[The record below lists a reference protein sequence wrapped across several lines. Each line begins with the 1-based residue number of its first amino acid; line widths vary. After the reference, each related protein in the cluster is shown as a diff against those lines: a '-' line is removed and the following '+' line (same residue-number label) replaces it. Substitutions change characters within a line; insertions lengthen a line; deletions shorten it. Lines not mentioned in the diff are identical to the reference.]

1 MIFRLQVHSI
11 WIPICCGA
19 VEGLAHPMV
28 GSRGQPSYSWSLTEV
43 GYHTQGHSFVII
55 VAFYGSKS
63 HTVFIISIEESQL
76 AYVKAIG
83 NPTLEGCAP
92 E

>member
-1 MIFRLQVHSI
+1 MELLKV
-11 WIPICCGA
+11 
-19 VEGLAHPMV
+19 L
-28 GSRGQPSYSWSLTEV
+28 
-43 GYHTQGHSFVII
+43 HTQWLGAEVSQVTHEALQRLVIIPRVTLIVII
-55 VAFYGSKS
+55 VAFYASKS

-76 AYVKAIG
+76 AYVKASG

>member
-1 MIFRLQVHSI
+1 
-11 WIPICCGA
+11 
-19 VEGLAHPMV
+19 
-28 GSRGQPSYSWSLTEV
+28 
-43 GYHTQGHSFVII
+43 VII